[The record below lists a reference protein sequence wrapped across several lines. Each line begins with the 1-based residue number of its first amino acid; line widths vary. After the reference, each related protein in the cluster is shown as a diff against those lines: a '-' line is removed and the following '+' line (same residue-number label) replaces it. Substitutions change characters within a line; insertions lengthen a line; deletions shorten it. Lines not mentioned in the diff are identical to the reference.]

1 MVKVT
6 NPLNDTQFDR
16 LTKSIDWS
24 NKMLTKPRENRLA
37 AIRQYVG
44 YHYMKDG
51 SEKRV
56 IVPFLKMAIDIHVR
70 LLAARSPRALFST
83 MQQDLKWTAANL
95 ELAVNQIPPEIKF
108 EVTLKQLV
116 LEALFGVS
124 VAKVGLHTVGNIL
137 GHEYGAPF
145 VDVIPLD
152 DLVIDMAARHIDLIQ
167 YMGNDYWLNYE
178 DVMESE
184 TFKGKGREELA
195 PDDFTVQGEAGEKRA
210 ESISV
215 IETAELFKKKV
226 WLRDVWIPSEK
237 LMVTYSVKD
246 KHKLRVV
253 EWEGPER
260 GPYPILSFGSV
271 PGNLLPIP
279 PVSAWRDLHELK
291 NALYRK
297 LGDQADAQK
306 TVQGFPGGEDDAV
319 LAFKGCSD
327 GGGISFPAS
336 QAPIQLKAGG
346 IDQST
351 LAFFEECKN
360 LGSYYAGNLD
370 ALGGLSPQSKTLGQD
385 KLISEASG
393 AQIREMAASVVKFAQ
408 EIFTHLAWYEWH
420 DPVRRRNLKKA
431 IPGTDLEIV
440 VPWDQ
445 KSRRGN
451 FDLYDM
457 EIDVFSLQDDSP
469 NAKWMRLLSLLK
481 EVIFPLE
488 GAIQQAGGTLDVKA
502 LAEMGAKWQ
511 DIPELSE
518 IVKFIDQPEMAGSN
532 KSVASMQN
540 TVRQTERINRPGV
553 TEQGRSAALQKV
565 LLGGRPQ
572 KDEMAQIGQPTG

>member
-1 MVKVT
+1 MAKMT

-24 NKMLTKPRENRLA
+24 NKMLGTPRKNRLE

-51 SEKRV
+51 SARRV

-108 EVTLKQLV
+108 EITLKQLV

-124 VAKVGLHTVGNIL
+124 VAKVGLHTVGEIL

-152 DLVIDMAARHIDLIQ
+152 DLVIDMAAKHIDHVQ

-178 DVMESE
+178 DVMESNE
-184 TFKGKGREELA
+184 FKGGGRKELK
-195 PDDFTVQGEAGEKRA
+195 PDDFTIQSEDGEKKA
-210 ESISV
+210 ESIS
-215 IETAELFKKKV
+215 ITETAELFKEKV

-246 KHKLRVV
+246 KYRLKIV

-260 GPYPILSFGSV
+260 GPYPVLSFGSV
-271 PGNLLPIP
+271 PGNLLPIA

-297 LGDQADAQK
+297 LADQADAQK
-306 TVQGFPGGEDDAV
+306 TVLGFPGGDDDAV
-319 LAFKGCSD
+319 RDFQVCAD
-327 GGGISFPAS
+327 GGGIYYPAS
-336 QAPIQLKAGG
+336 QAPAQLKAGG

-393 AQIREMAASVVKFAQ
+393 AQIREMASNVVKFTQ
-408 EIFTHLAWYEWH
+408 EVFMHLAWYEWH
-420 DPVRRRNLKKA
+420 DPVRRRNLKKS
-431 IPGTDLEIV
+431 IPGTDLEII

-445 KSRRGN
+445 KSRRGR
-451 FDLYDM
+451 FDLFDM
-457 EIDVFSLQDDSP
+457 EIDIFSSLDDSP
-469 NAKWMRLLSLLK
+469 NAKWMRLLAYLK
-481 EVIFPLE
+481 EVVFPLE
-488 GAIQQAGGTLDVKA
+488 GAVQQAGGTLDVKT
-502 LAEMGAKWQ
+502 LIEMGAKWQ
-511 DIPELSE
+511 DLPEVSE
-518 IVKFIDQPEMAGSN
+518 IVKFIDQPEMASKN

-540 TVRQTERINRPGV
+540 ITRQTERINRPGV

-572 KDEMAQIGQPTG
+572 RDEMAQIGQPTS

>member
-1 MVKVT
+1 MVKMT
-6 NPLNDTQFDR
+6 NPLNDTQFQR
-16 LTKSIDWS
+16 LTDSIDWS
-24 NKMLTKPRENRLA
+24 NKMLATPRKNRLE

-56 IVPFLKMAIDIHVR
+56 IIPFLKMAIDIHVR

-108 EVTLKQLV
+108 EITLKQLV
-116 LEALFGVS
+116 LEALFGVG

-152 DLVIDMAARHIDLIQ
+152 DLVIDMAAKHIDHVQ

-184 TFKGKGREELA
+184 TFKGKGRSELKS
-195 PDDFTVQGEAGEKRA
+195 DDFTVQGEAGEKRA

-215 IETAELFKKKV
+215 TETAELFKEKV

-246 KHKLRVV
+246 KYKLRVI

-260 GPYPILSFGSV
+260 GPYPVLGFGSV
-271 PGNLLPIP
+271 PGNLLPIA

-297 LGDQADAQK
+297 LADQADAQK
-306 TVQGFPGGEDDAV
+306 TVLGFGGGEDEAV
-319 LAFKGCSD
+319 RAFQVCSD
-327 GGGISFPAS
+327 GGGITYPAS
-336 QAPIQLKAGG
+336 HIPAQLKAGG

-393 AQIREMAASVVKFAQ
+393 AQIREEAANVVKFTQ

-420 DPVRRRNLKKA
+420 DPVRRRNLKKS
-431 IPGTDLEIV
+431 IPGTDLEII

-445 KSRRGN
+445 RSRRGN

-457 EIDVFSLQDDSP
+457 KIDIFSSLDDSP
-469 NAKWMRLLSLLK
+469 NAKWMRLLAYLK
-481 EVIFPLE
+481 EVVFPLE
-488 GAIQQAGGTLDVKA
+488 GAVQQAGGTLDVKT
-502 LAEMGAKWQ
+502 LIEMGAKWQ
-511 DIPELSE
+511 DLPEVSE
-518 IVKFIDQPEMAGSN
+518 IVKFIDQPETNSSN
-532 KSVASMQN
+532 KSIASMQN
-540 TVRQTERINRPGV
+540 ITRQTERINRPGV
-553 TEQGRSAALQKV
+553 SEQGRSAALQKV